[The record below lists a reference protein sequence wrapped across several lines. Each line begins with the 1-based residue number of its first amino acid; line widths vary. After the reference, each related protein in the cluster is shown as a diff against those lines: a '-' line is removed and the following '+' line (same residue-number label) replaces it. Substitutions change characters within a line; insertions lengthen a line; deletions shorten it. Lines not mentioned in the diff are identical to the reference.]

1 MLEKCELLSDD
12 DSDIYRFKM
21 QAYEK
26 MGEIDKAIDEA
37 VRYLDKDDNPSIGVV
52 QDAVK
57 KHLSYGIAK
66 VSQKVTNDKDQ
77 KSFWMFVRARFYEW
91 QHNYPK
97 PLNNMT
103 DLKRTMDMMRES
115 PSTVQNATAN
125 LDSPG
130 KQPAKSPK

>member
-1 MLEKCELLSDD
+1 M
-12 DSDIYRFKM
+12 
-21 QAYEK
+21 
-26 MGEIDKAIDEA
+26 
-37 VRYLDKDDNPSIGVV
+37 YLDKDDNPSIGII

-97 PLNNMT
+97 AIEHRQLRTNKSCTNIVLWSIFVNPLQKLAINRNNKPIT
-103 DLKRTMDMMRES
+103 GYFEIIEVEENSCL
-115 PSTVQNATAN
+115 
-125 LDSPG
+125 G
-130 KQPAKSPK
+130 I